1 MWSFAEALTGR
12 KRRPKREERRQHRY
26 AVHDMRTPLGD
37 LLDLSTT
44 GMRVRAD
51 KRPRVKPGM
60 TVPLW
65 MLSGSQRLA
74 LQGRIT
80 RVRRTGW
87 REWDV
92 GVRFVNTTPSQLMA
106 ITALAQFGYV
116 PTGQHG
122 APDMAS
128 SYSPNSNREPSNENK
143 TGTTG
148 TSGDASG
155 RASASSAPTM
165 KVEYGQPDHYTTL
178 GVPHDATPETIH
190 RAYRKLARV
199 CHPDRD
205 NSPEATAKFIAIN
218 QAYHVLYDAELR
230 AKYDAM
236 LLRAALRAG
245 SRRSA

>member
-51 KRPRVKPGM
+51 KRPNVKPGM

-65 MLSGSQRLA
+65 MLSGTQRLA

-80 RVRRTGW
+80 RVRRMGW

-92 GVRFVNTTPSQLMA
+92 GVRFINTTPSQLMA

-122 APDMAS
+122 APDMAAS
-128 SYSPNSNREPSNENK
+128 SSTGESSDTSSRTK
-143 TGTTG
+143 TGEG
-148 TSGDASG
+148 
-155 RASASSAPTM
+155 SAPIT
-165 KVEYGQPDHYTTL
+165 KIEYSQPDHYTTL

-190 RAYRKLARV
+190 RAYRKLARIY
-199 CHPDRD
+199 HPDRD
-205 NSPEATAKFIAIN
+205 NSPEATAKFIEIN

-230 AKYDAM
+230 AKYDAAAV
-236 LLRAALRAG
+236 RAALRAG